1 MDKRYQVFVS
11 STYRDLTEE
20 RAAVIQAI
28 LGLDHF
34 PAGMELF
41 PAADD
46 DQWTLIKRIIDE
58 SDYYVVVVAGRYGS
72 LSAEGISY
80 TEKEYDYAVETGVPI
95 LGFVHGEPDKIEV
108 GKSESSAKAR
118 KSLAEFRAKVE
129 SRMVKHF
136 TNADQ
141 LGGLVTTSL
150 VREIRNN
157 PRVGWVRG
165 DKAMTPDTER
175 EILTLRAELA
185 EARQKSQSL
194 ESSQGIDRERL
205 SEGEDTVS
213 ARLRVYS
220 NSYADDTDIWV
231 TASVTW
237 NSILEAIGPTLI
249 DEATEKEFRSKLV
262 SRLYRGKMS
271 SDDRQAVKSVTRR
284 VTVIADS
291 DFDRISVHLRSLGLI
306 ESGLKRRQISDANK
320 YLRLTPI
327 GQQELA
333 RLIAV
338 TKAEESEAKRPPAV
352 KTATKK
358 AEPKKAATKKTSVQ
372 ETTATKKASAQKV
385 TTRRAP
391 AKSAAAKKS
400 PK

>member
-1 MDKRYQVFVS
+1 MGGSRAVEHQTEKDSRSLVLRVQSRHILFGESKVRDNMDKRYQVFVS
-11 STYRDLTEE
+11 STYKDLSGE

-46 DQWTLIKRIIDE
+46 DQWTLIKRVIDE

-80 TEKEYDYAVETGVPI
+80 TEQEYDYAVEIGIPI

-108 GKSESSAKAR
+108 GKSESSSKAQ

-157 PRVGWVRG
+157 PRIGWVRG
-165 DKAMTPDTER
+165 DNAITPDTER

-185 EARQKSQSL
+185 ESRQKSQSL
-194 ESSQGIDRERL
+194 ILENSQGLDPGQL
-205 SEGEDTVS
+205 SGGEDRVE

-220 NSYADDTDIWV
+220 NNYGD
-231 TASVTW
+231 
-237 NSILEAIGPTLI
+237 
-249 DEATEKEFRSKLV
+249 
-262 SRLYRGKMS
+262 
-271 SDDRQAVKSVTRR
+271 
-284 VTVIADS
+284 DS
-291 DFDRISVHLRSLGLI
+291 DI
-306 ESGLKRRQISDANK
+306 
-320 YLRLTPI
+320 
-327 GQQELA
+327 
-333 RLIAV
+333 
-338 TKAEESEAKRPPAV
+338 
-352 KTATKK
+352 
-358 AEPKKAATKKTSVQ
+358 
-372 ETTATKKASAQKV
+372 
-385 TTRRAP
+385 
-391 AKSAAAKKS
+391 
-400 PK
+400 